1 MKFNGFYKVHQKL
14 VQPVTFTPVQ
24 CEALFAA
31 LLVHDDLYP
40 ETSLPD
46 SIPLDYTQEQLSQ
59 CYLISQQLW
68 HEGISRKALCEIT
81 DKICKQGKLN
91 EQDQYTYYCMRAK
104 IKHLRFAYVMFDERH
119 RYPRVFHWMTA
130 AMGHLQD
137 VLKNPQQSSVWFE
150 AFLVRLFLSKPLYS
164 MAIKEISGF
173 KPSTP
178 KLFRSYMQEGID
190 YIRGQLEKY
199 EMTSY
204 EFHEI
209 RKVISRQVAFYDCI
223 DILYP
228 TNCQHALL
236 LYLSTLN
243 GLMGNFHDELIV
255 RKFNKA
261 QDYYKDTFIMP
272 EEIRL
277 RLKALTEKYHFS

>member
-1 MKFNGFYKVHQKL
+1 MKFNGFYKVDQKL

-104 IKHLRFAYVMFDERH
+104 IKHLRFAYVMFDEKH

-164 MAIKEISGF
+164 IAIKEISGF
-173 KPSTP
+173 KPSTAES
-178 KLFRSYMQEGID
+178 FQQ
-190 YIRGQLEKY
+190 YIWNEINTIRLYLDQDKV
-199 EMTSY
+199 TSH
-204 EFHEI
+204 EFHAMRI
-209 RKVISRQVAFYDCI
+209 VISRQVSFYDNLKT
-223 DILYP
+223 LYP
-228 TNCQHALL
+228 SDFHQTISKLF
-236 LYLSTLN
+236 STLN

-255 RKFNKA
+255 RKFNKT
-261 QDYYKDTFIMP
+261 QDYYKDTFIIP

-277 RLKALTEKYHFS
+277 RLKALTEKYN

>member
-1 MKFNGFYKVHQKL
+1 MKFRVTCRSIKESVNVKL
-14 VQPVTFTPVQ
+14 FSEVD
-24 CEALFAA
+24 CDALFAA
-31 LLVHDDLYP
+31 LLIDDKINLDDR
-40 ETSLPD
+40 LPD

-150 AFLVRLFLSKPLYS
+150 AFLVRLFLSKPIYRI
-164 MAIKEISGF
+164 AVKEISGF
-173 KPSTP
+173 KPSTAES
-178 KLFRSYMQEGID
+178 FRQ
-190 YIRGQLEKY
+190 YILNEINTIRLYLDQDKV
-199 EMTSY
+199 TSH
-204 EFHEI
+204 EFHAMRI
-209 RKVISRQVAFYDCI
+209 VISRQVSFYDNLKT
-223 DILYP
+223 LYP
-228 TNCQHALL
+228 SDYHQTISKLF
-236 LYLSTLN
+236 STLN
-243 GLMGNFHDELIV
+243 GLMGSLHDELIV
-255 RKFNKA
+255 RKFNKT

-277 RLKALTEKYHFS
+277 RLKALTEKYNY

>member
-173 KPSTP
+173 KPSTAES
-178 KLFRSYMQEGID
+178 FRQ
-190 YIRGQLEKY
+190 YIWNEINTIRLYLDQDKV
-199 EMTSY
+199 TSH
-204 EFHEI
+204 EFHAMRI
-209 RKVISRQVAFYDCI
+209 VISRQVSFYDNLKT
-223 DILYP
+223 LYP
-228 TNCQHALL
+228 SDYHQTISKLF
-236 LYLSTLN
+236 STLN
-243 GLMGNFHDELIV
+243 GLMGSLHDELIV
-255 RKFNKA
+255 RKFNKK

-277 RLKALTEKYHFS
+277 RLKALTEKYN